1 MLQNTGKGR
10 DKRMKSGLVAVITVV
25 CLVGSAGA
33 TYLFV
38 NEMNQSEIDSLTLEY
53 ESEMSSLNDTDEDRQ
68 KFDRLILKA
77 RETLDTAWLNRGYA
91 EAYQDEAD
99 YSYDIA
105 LYDWGEIYYSYT
117 QDYVSYARE
126 AYGEGKLIF
135 GQAEDYA
142 TNDKT
147 LEFTQTYIEYIDSTR
162 ELLSYDYEICD
173 NLRLAC
179 YYYNLS
185 EMETG
190 DGYLEDSNDALAEKN
205 DYIDIYNDLLG
216 EIELMLDTSWIE

>member
-1 MLQNTGKGR
+1 
-10 DKRMKSGLVAVITVV
+10 MKSGLVAVIAVV

-38 NEMNQSEIDSLTLEY
+38 NEMNQSEINSLTSEH
-53 ESEMSSLNDTDEDRQ
+53 ESEISSLNDIDTNRQ

-91 EAYQDEAD
+91 EAYQIEAED
-99 YSYDIA
+99 CYLKA
-105 LYDWGEIYYSYT
+105 LYKWGDIYYLYA
-117 QDYVSYARE
+117 QEYFSYAQE
-126 AYGEGKLIF
+126 SYGDARLIF
-135 GQAEDYA
+135 NQAEDYA

-147 LEFTQTYIEYIDSTR
+147 LEFTQTYIEYIDATR
-162 ELLSYDYEICD
+162 ELLNYDYEICD

-185 EMETG
+185 DWDTG
-190 DGYLEDSNDALAEKN
+190 DDYLEDSNDALDDRNAYV
-205 DYIDIYNDLLG
+205 DTYNDLLG